1 MHERQIKTPFRT
13 ICEFSHEFGVG
24 APVFPEPFVGAFADL
39 ACGVGDSGYGDG
51 GGGGEEGEEV
61 VVEVGEEEDFAVGEG
76 GEEGG
81 LVDAV
86 EGAGFEFT
94 YSVCAYVSVRK
105 FCFAWRRKKEQ
116 GQGRR
121 EEGGEGRGEEGRRE
135 GMRGREKEGEGKAE

>member
-1 MHERQIKTPFRT
+1 MSSESAPQCFR
-13 ICEFSHEFGVG
+13 SHSSGPSQTWRAV
-24 APVFPEPFVGAFADL
+24 L
-39 ACGVGDSGYGDG
+39 AIVDTVM
-51 GGGGEEGEEV
+51 GEEGEEV